1 MENKLLEP
9 VYVTRPDLPPLD
21 EFHAYLQQIWDN
33 KILTNNGPFH
43 KQFEKAL
50 ADYLGVKYLSV
61 FANGTLALMLAL
73 QALKITGEVITT
85 PFSFVATTHSLWWNN
100 IKPVFAD
107 IEPDYFNLDPEKVE
121 SAITPQTTAIMPVH
135 VYGNP
140 CNVKRFQEIADTYGL
155 RLIYDAAHAFAV
167 KLNGESIWNYGDL
180 SILSFH
186 ATKVFN
192 TIEGGAIICHDE
204 KTKKRIDY
212 LKNFGFAGEITVIA
226 PGINAKLNELQAAYG
241 LLQLKQVDGYIVRRK
256 AIVEAYRNALHDV
269 PGIRFLND
277 MQDVAHNY
285 GYFPILVDT
294 KEYGRTRDELYAE
307 LKQNNILGR
316 RYFYPLISQFPS
328 YRGLL
333 SAKAEN
339 LPIAEQVANRVIC
352 LPVYTDLDIKAQRMI
367 CAIIKDFPKRCPL

>member
-1 MENKLLEP
+1 M
-9 VYVTRPDLPPLD
+9 
-21 EFHAYLQQIWDN
+21 
-33 KILTNNGPFH
+33 
-43 KQFEKAL
+43 
-50 ADYLGVKYLSV
+50 
-61 FANGTLALMLAL
+61 
-73 QALKITGEVITT
+73 
-85 PFSFVATTHSLWWNN
+85 
-100 IKPVFAD
+100 
-107 IEPDYFNLDPEKVE
+107 
-121 SAITPQTTAIMPVH
+121 
-135 VYGNP
+135 
-140 CNVKRFQEIADTYGL
+140 
-155 RLIYDAAHAFAV
+155 LIYVAAHAFAV

-186 ATKVFN
+186 ATKVLN